1 MAEMKRIRKTRR
13 WKLHL
18 FWYLTY
24 TYFQNE
30 HVLNSLVAKLKTL
43 LSGAEDKF
51 YEKRWSRVEVR
62 KPIFIVAPH
71 RTGTTILQ
79 HALSFHSTIA
89 TPRTYSDLF
98 DMFPILAERF
108 LRPLFP
114 GLSDRMVDRIL
125 VGRDTPQEAQ
135 GIVSRYF
142 AKNYVAYNPT
152 RAEDLF
158 RYMRKLL
165 YLDRGTRFLWKAPSV
180 TSDLPEIAAL
190 FPDSQFIYI
199 HREPLVAVA
208 SKMKFIRIWQ
218 KMAFPASILY
228 RHLVGKPSRKPKPV
242 LGYFMDQANRT
253 VNLIRS
259 RPDSR
264 EMTEDHLGCM
274 ENALTDLSV
283 LHDPQRCC
291 YLDYQA
297 LVDRPRDSLQ
307 KLLAFLGLP
316 DETGRILDR
325 MQESGMPL
333 REPEPSMDFLPRADR
348 GRVRRKCGGRVQK
361 MGRTINKKNWR
372 LIGTAPSASPAG
384 GADKKP
390 EARSRSPRR

>member
-1 MAEMKRIRKTRR
+1 MKRIRETRR

-30 HVLNSLVAKLKTL
+30 HVLNSLAAKLKNL
-43 LSGAEDKF
+43 LSGIEDKF
-51 YEKRWSRVEVR
+51 YEKKWSRVEVR

-79 HALSFHSTIA
+79 QALSFHSAIA
-89 TPRTYSDLF
+89 TPRTYSDVF

-114 GLSDRMVDRIL
+114 GFSDRMVDRIV

-142 AKNYVAYNPT
+142 AKDFVAYNPT

-165 YLDRGTRFLWKAPSV
+165 YLDRGTRFLWKAPSL
-180 TSDLPEIAAL
+180 TRDLPEIAAL

-199 HREPLVAVA
+199 HRDPLVAVA

-218 KMAFPASILY
+218 QLAFPASILY
-228 RHLVGKPSRKPKPV
+228 CHLVGKPSRKGKPA
-242 LGYFMDQANRT
+242 LGHFMDQANRT
-253 VNLIRS
+253 VNLIRG
-259 RPDSR
+259 RPDR
-264 EMTEDHLGCM
+264 RKMTEDHLRCM
-274 ENALTDLSV
+274 ENALTDLSA
-283 LHDPQRCC
+283 LHDPGRCC
-291 YLDYQA
+291 YLDYQV

-316 DETGRILDR
+316 DETGPILDR
-325 MQESGMPL
+325 MQEIGMPL
-333 REPEPSMDFLPRADR
+333 REPEPSLGFLSGPDLEE
-348 GRVRRKCGGRVQK
+348 VRRTCRGRVQK
-361 MGRTINKKNWR
+361 MGRTINNRNWR
-372 LIGTAPSASPAG
+372 LIGAAPSASPPAG
-384 GADKKP
+384 GAGKKP
-390 EARSRSPRR
+390 RARSRSPRR